1 MENIPIFVWQINSS
15 IRMKLMLTLY
25 YDVFSYSSFVLSQAN
40 SWKPLEDGKVSLQW
54 DFLFGGQCLPA
65 VMAEFVLF
73 AWAEKGVEGDVWGDS
88 AELFLVQ
95 WSLAAKWNGISG
107 CLLCCALCTAGA
119 AFDTLELSLAPVL
132 NFLHFTGVPSS
143 RVTVTRACASPA
155 HGHLRGWTELSF
167 WTHFS
172 KGWKV
177 WSSTFGSFLSCYNF
191 VPNEIWQHNSCSN
204 YSNWLQ
210 RVQDDHVISCF
221 MGERSPPSPY
231 FHASVVFKG
240 VLQRTVKQST
250 STWVLNTAHK
260 GWLVNL
266 ETKSNCRKKKHIA
279 FFPS

>member
-107 CLLCCALCTAGA
+107 CLLGSAASSAVLSVLLGLPLTHWSWALPLCWIFSISQGFPAAGS
-119 AFDTLELSLAPVL
+119 LSQGPVPLQLTGTWGAGQSFHFEHISLKGEKSGAPHLAVFSHATIL
-132 NFLHFTGVPSS
+132 FQMKYDNT
-143 RVTVTRACASPA
+143 TVA
-155 HGHLRGWTELSF
+155 
-167 WTHFS
+167 
-172 KGWKV
+172 
-177 WSSTFGSFLSCYNF
+177 
-191 VPNEIWQHNSCSN
+191 
-204 YSNWLQ
+204 
-210 RVQDDHVISCF
+210 VITVIDF
-221 MGERSPPSPY
+221 RE
-231 FHASVVFKG
+231 FKM
-240 VLQRTVKQST
+240 
-250 STWVLNTAHK
+250 
-260 GWLVNL
+260 
-266 ETKSNCRKKKHIA
+266 IM
-279 FFPS
+279 